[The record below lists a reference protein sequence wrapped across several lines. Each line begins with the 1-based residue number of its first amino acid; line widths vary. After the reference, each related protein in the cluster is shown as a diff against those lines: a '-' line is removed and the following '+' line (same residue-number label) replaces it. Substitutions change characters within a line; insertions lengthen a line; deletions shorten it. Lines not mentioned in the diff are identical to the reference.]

1 MSDYKP
7 EVGHRVRIITDRT
20 GVIRGISSPGGLVEY
35 LDDDRKLI
43 RTIPPD
49 AIVTRIPDPE
59 LDMSDYKPE
68 VGHRVR
74 IVRTG
79 VVTRVCNNGSFVYR
93 RDSDGEVRFFDLAE
107 PGNIITRLLDPEPD
121 WRPGDVAK
129 DAEGRIVV
137 CWAPVALWH
146 WVNAEATSARFGLI
160 VRDDELARPLT
171 PLVLSGEAVTS

>member
-20 GVIRGISSPGGLVEY
+20 GVIRGIFPDGLVEY
-35 LDDDRKLI
+35 LDDDLKLI
-43 RTIPPD
+43 RTIPSD
-49 AIVTRIPDPE
+49 AIVTRLPDPE
-59 LDMSDYKPE
+59 PAMSDYTPE
-68 VGHRVR
+68 LGHRVEVTR
-74 IVRTG
+74 RKKG
-79 VVTRVCNNGSFVYR
+79 VVARTSDTLLTFVGDDNCTHYA
-93 RDSDGEVRFFDLAE
+93 DLTD
-107 PGNIITRLLDPEPD
+107 PDTIITRLPDPEPD

-171 PLVLSGEAVTS
+171 PLVINGEAVTS